1 MLSKAKTIIK
11 RVRLMGACLRRYCL
25 PQSVI
30 RGDMK
35 LFSGLKVSSKIV
47 ILIICSS
54 VFLLVSSLTGYYQL
68 TKTTNFVDTMYNKEL
83 KQIETISDLRKL
95 NSDNQAA
102 LLLFILSTKEKQ
114 NQFLFEIEENK
125 KKIIELVAQYQSLN
139 LDEFQSNQLTA
150 LNGNLQAFDSF
161 QMLVTQVAEGNDT
174 ITTFV
179 TFNSGNIIYDGLD
192 SDLLSLANHSSENAE
207 ALKDQIQINSD
218 LASKIMISLLISSII
233 LCVIIGWL
241 IITSISRPLNKVVA
255 IANEISN
262 GQLKLEQIETNQSKN
277 EINILNIAMNKM
289 KDYLRTIINE
299 VSSSSDKILVFSQE
313 LADASGQIAN
323 STNQIAMTMSNFA
336 NGATEQTESS
346 GLIVKM
352 MKETRSQVEIGY
364 QEATAT
370 VKEANNSTIVAIEGQ
385 EATNRAIEHLNIIA
399 ESVAEA
405 SELID
410 DLGNQSNQISEIIT
424 LITEISN
431 QTNLLALNAAIEAA
445 RAGEAGRGFAVV
457 ADEVRKLSEE
467 SKEASNKIV
476 NLVDRIQTS
485 SKASMHLMQNNKKS
499 VEEQVSLIKISGGSL
514 GKIVE
519 HVRRTESDALHISK
533 IFDGLNKGSF
543 EVLSLT
549 QSIADLIQES
559 ASSSEE
565 IAATTEEQ
573 TSIVEYM
580 AESSKD
586 LAKLANN
593 LKENLNKFSVEIS
606 NPFVKENV
614 EDPVRMASAMPLA
627 TYKNERDVRVEHCHD
642 SNEDVRG

>member
-1 MLSKAKTIIK
+1 MLSKAKNIIK
-11 RVRLMGACLRRYCL
+11 RVQLMGGCLRRYCL

-30 RGDMK
+30 RREGVK
-35 LFSGLKVSSKIV
+35 LFSGLKVSSKIA
-47 ILIICSS
+47 ILILCSS
-54 VFLLVSSLTGYYQL
+54 LFLLISNLTSYYQL
-68 TKTTNFVDTMYNKEL
+68 TKTTNYVDTMYNKEL

-102 LLLFILSTKEKQ
+102 LLLFILSSKEKQ
-114 NQFLFEIEENK
+114 NQFLSEIEENK
-125 KKIIELVAQYQSLN
+125 KKILELVSLYQGLN
-139 LDEFQSNQLTA
+139 LDEFQSAQLTA
-150 LNGNLQAFDSF
+150 FNGNLQAFDSF
-161 QMLVTQVAEGNDT
+161 QMLVTQVAQANDT

-179 TFNSGNIIYDGLD
+179 TFNSGNMIYDGLD

-207 ALKDQIQINSD
+207 ALKNQIQINSD
-218 LASKIMISLLISSII
+218 FASKIMISLLISSII
-233 LCVIIGWL
+233 LCIIIGWL
-241 IITSISRPLNKVVA
+241 IINSISKPLNKVVA

-262 GQLKLEQIETNQSKN
+262 GQLKLEQIETNHSKN
-277 EINILNIAMNKM
+277 EINTLNIAMNKM

-299 VSSSSDKILVFSQE
+299 VSGSSDKILVFSKE

-323 STNQIAMTMSNFA
+323 STNQIAMTMSDFA

-370 VKEANNSTIVAIEGQ
+370 VNEANNSTIVAIEGQ
-385 EATNRAIEHLNIIA
+385 EATNKAIEHLNIIA
-399 ESVAEA
+399 ESVAKA

-457 ADEVRKLSEE
+457 ADEVRKLAEE

-476 NLVDRIQTS
+476 NLVERIQTS

-499 VEEQVSLIKISGGSL
+499 VVEQVSLIKISGGSL

-519 HVRRTESDALHISK
+519 HVKRTESDALHISK
-533 IFDGLNKGSF
+533 IFEELDKGSF

-586 LAKLANN
+586 LAKLASN
-593 LKENLNKFSVEIS
+593 LKGNINKFTVEIS
-606 NPFVKENV
+606 KPCVKENA
-614 EDPVRMASAMPLA
+614 EDPVRMAGAMPLA
-627 TYKNERDVRVEHCHD
+627 MDKNEQDVRVEHYHNSD
-642 SNEDVRG
+642 EDV